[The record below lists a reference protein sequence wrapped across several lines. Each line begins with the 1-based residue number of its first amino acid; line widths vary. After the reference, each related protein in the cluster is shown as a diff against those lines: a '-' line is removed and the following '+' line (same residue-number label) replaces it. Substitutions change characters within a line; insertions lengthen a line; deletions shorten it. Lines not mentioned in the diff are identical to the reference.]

1 MAHNNTVRSIRNR
14 LFMLL
19 LRAFGIVIL
28 VFFLVSLAT
37 TALVLANPSESNPL
51 FRLPTISRLETYYLA
66 RGRWEG
72 VTVVFTNSL
81 DFESRQ
87 WQDGILLD
95 ANDRVVVDHGVE
107 VANGPLYTPASS
119 EVVVPINVNRALVG
133 KFVMSQSSIP
143 PQRRFA
149 FNFLQPVVLVSVFLA
164 ILTILIGLLLTR
176 RVVVPLAEVTA
187 AAKEVA
193 EGNLSTRVAVKGP
206 DDLKILSDSFNHMAD
221 ALERND
227 RERRDM
233 LTDIAHELR
242 TPLTVLRGRLEGI
255 LDGIYP
261 PDEGHIVPVLEET
274 YLLERLV
281 DDLRLLTLAE
291 SRQLPFEKKE
301 LDLNELARRAISLF
315 QAQAEENQITLS
327 LESDPVQARVM
338 LDPQRT
344 EQVVGNL
351 ISNAL
356 RYVPSGGRVW
366 IGVHQT
372 GNTVSIS
379 VNDNGPGV
387 SAEELPRIFNRFWRE
402 DRSRSRASGGAGL
415 GLAIARQLVEAQG
428 GVITACNL
436 PGGGLQVK
444 CEFPVA

>member
-1 MAHNNTVRSIRNR
+1 MHTKTASAIRNR
-14 LFMLL
+14 LFLL
-19 LRAFGIVIL
+19 LFRAFGIVVL
-28 VFFLVSLAT
+28 LFFLVVIAT
-37 TALVLANPSESNPL
+37 TAFVLNRPSDSNPL
-51 FRLPTISRLETYYLA
+51 FRLPITSRLETYYIA
-66 RGRWEG
+66 RGNWTG
-72 VTVVFTNSL
+72 VTVVFNNSL

-87 WQDGILLD
+87 WRDGLLLD
-95 ANDRVVVDHGVE
+95 AGGRVVVDHGRDVL
-107 VANGPLYTPASS
+107 NGPVYVLKSGETL
-119 EVVVPINVNRALVG
+119 VPINVNGQLVG
-133 KFVMSQSSIP
+133 NFVVSQNVVP
-143 PQRRFA
+143 AQRRFA
-149 FNFLQPVVLVSVFLA
+149 FDFLQPVVIVSIFLA
-164 ILTILIGLLLTR
+164 ILTVVIGLLLTR
-176 RVVVPLAEVTA
+176 RVVLPLAEVTA

-193 EGNLSTRVAVKGP
+193 GGDLSTRVRVQGP
-206 DDLKILSDSFNHMAD
+206 DDLRILSDSFNHMAD

-233 LTDIAHELR
+233 LADIAHELR

-261 PDEGHIVPVLEET
+261 ADQEHVVPALEET

-301 LDLNELARRAISLF
+301 LDLNELARHVISLF
-315 QAQAEENQITLS
+315 QAQAEENQIHIS
-327 LESDPVQARVM
+327 LEPASAEVKSS

-356 RYVPSGGRVW
+356 RYVPEGGRVW
-366 IGVHQT
+366 VEVRRENGSI
-372 GNTVSIS
+372 SIS

-387 SAEELPRIFNRFWRE
+387 SEEELPRLFYRFWRG
-402 DRSRSRASGGAGL
+402 DKSRTRTSGGAGL

-428 GVITACNL
+428 GRISASNL

-444 CEFPVA
+444 CEFPSV